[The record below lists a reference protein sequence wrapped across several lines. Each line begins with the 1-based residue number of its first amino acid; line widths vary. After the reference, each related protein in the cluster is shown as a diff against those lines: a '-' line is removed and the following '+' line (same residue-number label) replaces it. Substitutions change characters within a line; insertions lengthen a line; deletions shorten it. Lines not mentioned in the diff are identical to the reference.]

1 MGEYLAGLVLDCVG
15 IFSGGGLFMGD
26 WKPNE
31 SSAGM
36 EFEDDRVGSGQ

>member
-26 WKPNE
+26 WIPW

-36 EFEDDRVGSGQ
+36 EFEDDSVGSGR